1 MKIFEHVCLKIT
13 GRLNKLHVLRS
24 LLIFVWGI
32 AFLVSIA
39 LIIGS
44 LVSPILGI
52 DSSSTTSESRVEG
65 EREDISDSSEFGNRV
80 LQATIIAAKQENK
93 LANQSLT
100 TMVYNG
106 SLVGPTL
113 RASPGDQIELKL
125 VNSLD
130 DVWSYSDR
138 RTDRFAA

>member
-1 MKIFEHVCLKIT
+1 MKIFEHICLKIT
-13 GRLNKLHVLRS
+13 GRLNEFHVLRS

-93 LANQSLT
+93 LANQSLP
-100 TMVYNG
+100 TMV
-106 SLVGPTL
+106 
-113 RASPGDQIELKL
+113 
-125 VNSLD
+125 
-130 DVWSYSDR
+130 
-138 RTDRFAA
+138 